1 MKSINFFFI
10 MFAYGFSAAPQES
23 LQQINDHIKL
33 ALEHKTEIENAL
45 TDPVSF
51 ALKTKYVSHLHAIVE
66 MRPNIKFQYKGQW
79 QREPFLI
86 DEDSPIFAYFSITL
100 QPSSIKTIRN
110 LVEIIQIKSHRE
122 NFSFDVHYRH
132 HLECSRKVII
142 QAVPVYLLKMPHC
155 RLNEI
160 RQVNSPFPH
169 YAQYFS
175 NTFISPTMPF
185 DHYKEKIEDAY
196 TRFLSRQ
203 ESLPHNEPFSIPLN
217 LFTIWLTSKENPK
230 DITPENKNL
239 IAETKAVCPEN
250 SGWTH
255 YFCVNRIDDFPEICQ
270 GKRVIEISKI
280 FEKQDYARLN
290 MIYQEALRT
299 RNFGKASD
307 IARVVL
313 LYEFGGMYTDTDVA
327 IMQSPKRL
335 HQLCDFYGGLEHM
348 ENFAPGNAVIGARA
362 KHPILMQYIKLMEEG
377 ILCCQPP
384 LDHWIIRTLFETG
397 PYALAKAFAIAST
410 EKDVLLPP
418 QAFYTSTKT
427 RITEGASAQVSFPY
441 FTVGRHE
448 CARNWIENRD

>member
-1 MKSINFFFI
+1 MKSINFFFF

-23 LQQINDHIKL
+23 LQHVNDHIKL

-45 TDPVSF
+45 VGSVSF
-51 ALKTKYVSHLHAIVE
+51 VLKTQYVSLDSSVA

-79 QREPFLI
+79 QTEPFLI

-100 QPSSIKTIRN
+100 QPRSIKTISN
-110 LVEIIQIKSHRE
+110 LVEIIQVKSQRE
-122 NFSFDVHYRH
+122 NFSFDVHQGNH
-132 HLECSRKVII
+132 SECSRRIII
-142 QAVPVYLLKMPHC
+142 QAAPLYLLKMPHC

-160 RQVNSPFPH
+160 RQVNSSFPP
-169 YAQYFS
+169 YAQYFCD
-175 NTFISPTMPF
+175 TFISQTLPF
-185 DHYKEKIEDAY
+185 EQYKEKIEDAY
-196 TRFLSRQ
+196 TRFLNRQ
-203 ESLPHNEPFSIPLN
+203 ESLSHDAPFSIPLN

-280 FEKQDYARLN
+280 FEKEAYVRLN
-290 MIYQEALRT
+290 IIYQEAMRT

-362 KHPILMQYIKLMEEG
+362 GHPILMQYIKLMEEG
-377 ILCCQPP
+377 VPCDCPP

-397 PYALAKAFAIAST
+397 PYALAKAFTIAGK
-410 EKDVLLPP
+410 ENDVLLPP
-418 QAFYTSTKT
+418 QAFYTSSKT
-427 RITEGASAQVSFPY
+427 RITEGASAQISFPY
-441 FTVGRHE
+441 FSVGRHE